1 MKIQRITPHV
11 QAGVLAGLLVITVS
25 AQELSKELPPLEA
38 LRAPKNAAWSVTY
51 NYTEEAPQAGD
62 QAARPG
68 RIEVLSVQKE
78 GDVYHELK
86 AFDNGK
92 KTERWILK
100 GIQFET
106 KGDQKEATRLLPGDP
121 EASDYSESDFPDLSW
136 VVGLKPRPQR
146 MENGVVLLVVEVN
159 AAERPLTAKEKRDKE
174 MMDDFVKQYSKMV
187 EKTRDKDLPA
197 DAAALIP
204 VQPKPQGVIRL
215 FLNPKTLLPVRYE
228 SNQESRSYSF
238 PTDFQPLRPPE
249 NFQGAYKIWSSEMIA
264 SARPPS
270 EP

>member
-1 MKIQRITPHV
+1 MKTALISPRIPASVLVGLLAITS
-11 QAGVLAGLLVITVS
+11 AVLAQTR
-25 AQELSKELPPLEA
+25 ELPPLEA

-51 NYTEEAPQAGD
+51 NYTEEAPQAED

-68 RIEVLSVQKE
+68 RIKILSVQKE

-86 AFDNGK
+86 VFDNGR

-121 EASDYSESDFPDLSW
+121 EASDYSESDFPDLAW
-136 VVGLKPRPQR
+136 VVGLKPRPVR

-159 AAERPLTAKEKRDKE
+159 AAERPLTAKEKREKE
-174 MMDDFVKQYSKMV
+174 MMEDFTKQYSKML

-197 DAAALIP
+197 GAAALIP
-204 VQPKPQGVIRL
+204 LQPKPQGVIRL
-215 FLNPKTLLPVRYE
+215 FLNPKTKLPVRYE
-228 SNQESRSYSF
+228 STQETRSYSF

-249 NFQGAYKIWSSEMIA
+249 NFQGAYKTWSSEMMA
-264 SARPPS
+264 STRPPS